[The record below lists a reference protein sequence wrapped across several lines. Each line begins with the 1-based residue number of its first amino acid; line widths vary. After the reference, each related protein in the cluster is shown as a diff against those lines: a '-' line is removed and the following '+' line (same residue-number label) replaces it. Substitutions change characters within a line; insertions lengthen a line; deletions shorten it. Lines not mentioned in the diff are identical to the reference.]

1 MGVLSLLL
9 YSKLVSVL
17 LTASNCI
24 FCYVRMLVFSHV
36 TMQVMLIARVYRDH
50 IVTTLIL
57 LGDTTHY
64 VHKVGSYFWS
74 VGWC

>member
-9 YSKLVSVL
+9 YSKLLSIL

-24 FCYVRMLVFSHV
+24 FCCVCMLVFSHV
-36 TMQVMLIARVYRDH
+36 TMQVVLIARVHRDH

-57 LGDTTHY
+57 LGDTAYY
-64 VHKVGSYFWS
+64 VHEVGSYFWS